1 MAVLFLLTG
10 WFLGKKG
17 ISASATPFSGNLF
30 SIFHREEDASTGKNA
45 KDFIKWEE
53 LPCALAPDME
63 YDGQGC
69 FSGTAVEHEGKHI
82 LMYTSVLEKDLEDG
96 THMVRQTQS
105 IAIGDGENYEKVAEN
120 PVIIARKV
128 IL

>member
-1 MAVLFLLTG
+1 MHWGHCRT
-10 WFLGKKG
+10 
-17 ISASATPFSGNLF
+17 
-30 SIFHREEDASTGKNA
+30 

-120 PVIIARKV
+120 PVITADCLPEGSSPVDFRDP
-128 IL
+128 